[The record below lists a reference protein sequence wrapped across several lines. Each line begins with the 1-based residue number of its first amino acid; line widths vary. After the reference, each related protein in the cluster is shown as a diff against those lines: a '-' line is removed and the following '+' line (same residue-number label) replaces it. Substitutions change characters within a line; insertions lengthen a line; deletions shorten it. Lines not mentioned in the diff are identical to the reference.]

1 MSKKTLKIDTSDDK
15 MKSNQ
20 RFIDKAKKNA
30 VRSFDAT
37 KLDRIQKGSSLRW
50 LQGETIVDQRFS
62 TPNKVRQPD
71 LLVKGIPEII
81 LEHDTIKVHGELGI
95 ENERT
100 LKRNQDYARANRPFF
115 VINEDLAKLLGLD
128 QAKLA
133 TYLYYHTL
141 SQFRAYQ
148 L

>member
-1 MSKKTLKIDTSDDK
+1 

-20 RFIDKAKKNA
+20 RFIDKARKNA
-30 VRSFDAT
+30 VTNF
-37 KLDRIQKGSSLRW
+37 
-50 LQGETIVDQRFS
+50 DQRKLEYIQRNSKLNWLSGNTLIDPKFS
-62 TPNKVRQPD
+62 TPNKVRLPD
-71 LLVKGIPEII
+71 LMIKGLPEII
-81 LEHDTIKVHGELGI
+81 LEHDTTKLHGELGW

-100 LKRNQDYARANRPFF
+100 LKRNQDYARTNRPFF
-115 VINEDLAKLLGLD
+115 VINEDLAKLLNLD
-128 QAKLA
+128 QAALS

>member
-1 MSKKTLKIDTSDDK
+1 
-15 MKSNQ
+15 MKSNKQ
-20 RFIDKAKKNA
+20 FIDKAKKNA
-30 VRSFDAT
+30 VTNFDQK
-37 KLDRIQKGSSLRW
+37 KLEYIQRNSKLNWLSGS
-50 LQGETIVDQRFS
+50 TIIDSKFS

-71 LLVKGIPEII
+71 LLIKGMPEII
-81 LEHDTIKVHGELGI
+81 LEHDSIKVHGELGW

-115 VINEDLAKLLGLD
+115 VINEDLAKLLNLD
-128 QAKLA
+128 QASLA

>member
-1 MSKKTLKIDTSDDK
+1 

-30 VRSFDAT
+30 VSNFDQK
-37 KLDRIQKGSSLRW
+37 KLEYIQKNSNLNW
-50 LQGETIVDQRFS
+50 LSNNTIIDPKFS

-71 LLVKGIPEII
+71 LLIKGVPEII
-81 LEHDTIKVHGELGI
+81 LEHDTIKVHGELGW

-100 LKRNQDYARANRPFF
+100 IKRNQDYARANRPFF
-115 VINEDLAKLLGLD
+115 VINEDLAKFLGLD
-128 QAKLA
+128 QAALA

-148 L
+148 I

>member
-1 MSKKTLKIDTSDDK
+1 

-20 RFIDKAKKNA
+20 KFIDRAKKNA
-30 VRSFDAT
+30 IVNFDQK
-37 KLDRIQKGSSLRW
+37 KLEYIQTHSKLNW
-50 LQGETIVDQRFS
+50 LSGNTLVDSRFS
-62 TPNKVRQPD
+62 TPNKVRLPD
-71 LLVKGIPEII
+71 LIIKGLPEII
-81 LEHDTIKVHGELGI
+81 LEHDSSKLHGELAY

-128 QAKLA
+128 QAGLA

-148 L
+148 I

>member
-1 MSKKTLKIDTSDDK
+1 

-30 VRSFDAT
+30 VSNFDQK
-37 KLDRIQKGSSLRW
+37 KLEYIQTHSKLNW
-50 LQGETIVDQRFS
+50 LSGNTLIDPKFS
-62 TPNKVRQPD
+62 TPNKVRLPD
-71 LLVKGIPEII
+71 LMIKGMPEII
-81 LEHDTIKVHGELGI
+81 LEHDSTKLHGELGW

-128 QAKLA
+128 QAALA

>member
-1 MSKKTLKIDTSDDK
+1 

-20 RFIDKAKKNA
+20 RFIDKVKKNA
-30 VRSFDAT
+30 VSNFDQK
-37 KLDRIQKGSSLRW
+37 KLEYIQTHSKLNW
-50 LQGETIVDQRFS
+50 LSGNTLIDPKFS
-62 TPNKVRQPD
+62 TPNKVRLPD
-71 LLVKGIPEII
+71 LMIKGMPEII
-81 LEHDTIKVHGELGI
+81 LEHDSTKLHGELGW

-128 QAKLA
+128 QAALA

>member
-1 MSKKTLKIDTSDDK
+1 

-30 VRSFDAT
+30 VTNFDQK
-37 KLDRIQKGSSLRW
+37 KLEYIQRNSKLNW
-50 LQGETIVDQRFS
+50 LSGNTIIDQKFS

-71 LLVKGIPEII
+71 LIIKGVPEII
-81 LEHDTIKVHGELGI
+81 LEHDSIKVHGELGW

-128 QAKLA
+128 QAALA

-148 L
+148 I